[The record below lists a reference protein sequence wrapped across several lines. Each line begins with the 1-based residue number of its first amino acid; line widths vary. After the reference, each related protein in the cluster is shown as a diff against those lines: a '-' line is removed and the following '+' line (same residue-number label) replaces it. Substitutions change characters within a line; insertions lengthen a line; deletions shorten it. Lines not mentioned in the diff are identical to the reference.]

1 MYYSVITTAAL
12 FIAIIINDV
21 IQKNESSI
29 SSHAFLGLLSTLAVL
44 FLCMKGAEMV
54 AWGII
59 ILPIFVIILSFVLV
73 YFSTSNTDASSVP
86 ASTTFSSMLAAA
98 TTAPVKPAV
107 QTPASASIVTPS
119 GAGCTVRA

>member
-73 YFSTSNTDASSVP
+73 YFSASNTTDSNAP
-86 ASTTFSSMLAAA
+86 ASNALTSILAAA
-98 TTAPVKPAV
+98 TTTPVKPVV
-107 QTPASASIVTPS
+107 QTPSSASIVTPS
-119 GAGCTVRA
+119 GAGCSVRA